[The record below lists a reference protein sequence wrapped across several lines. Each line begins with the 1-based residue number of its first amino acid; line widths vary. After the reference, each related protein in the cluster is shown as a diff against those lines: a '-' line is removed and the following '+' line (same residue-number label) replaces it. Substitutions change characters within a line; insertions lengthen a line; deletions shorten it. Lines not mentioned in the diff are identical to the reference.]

1 MTLSR
6 KTLGFNIEYH
16 YAKCRFAECRH
27 AEGRYPECR
36 FAECRGAV
44 DYANIL

>member
-6 KTLGFNIEYH
+6 KTLGISIEYH
-16 YAKCRFAECRH
+16 YAECCFAECRN